1 MINDYKQIGKNSID
15 INVWIL
21 GLLALVLLIPSTG
34 QVQKYLGIYGVFV
47 YLLLGTIAILVHYK
61 YVWPYAYLQNTKR
74 QKRKRL

>member
-34 QVQKYLGIYGVFV
+34 QVQKYFVAVLVF
-47 YLLLGTIAILVHYK
+47 LLCDSRTTLFRSKEKK
-61 YVWPYAYLQNTKR
+61 YENL
-74 QKRKRL
+74 RL